1 MRMIL
6 NDTLA
11 SMSKSQY
18 WLSKQTGIAASTLN
32 NLCNNKTT
40 SIQFS
45 VLDKICEALNCEV
58 SDILVHSKSDTSKIN
73 SITFGV
79 Q

>member
-1 MRMIL
+1 MQIIL
-6 NDTLA
+6 NDTL
-11 SMSKSQY
+11 KKKNCSQY
-18 WLSKQTGIAASTLN
+18 KLSKMTGISASTLN

-58 SDILVHSKSDTSKIN
+58 SDILVHQKDN
-73 SITFGV
+73 IT
-79 Q
+79 